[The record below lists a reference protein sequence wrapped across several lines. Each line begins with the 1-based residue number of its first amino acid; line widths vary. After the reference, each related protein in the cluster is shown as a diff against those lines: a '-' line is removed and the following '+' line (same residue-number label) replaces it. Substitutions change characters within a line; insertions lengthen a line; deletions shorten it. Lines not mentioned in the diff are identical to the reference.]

1 VDQNTEAIYENGV
14 LRPLTALLDL
24 TEGQR
29 VFVTVRPSAELD
41 SAEYARRRAEL
52 LRRLEAD
59 GAIACFPSPPS
70 PPSAADFRPI
80 VIEGE
85 PLSETIIKNR
95 R

>member
-1 VDQNTEAIYENGV
+1 VEQNAEAIYENGV

-24 TEGQR
+24 SEGQK
-29 VFVTVRPSAELD
+29 VSVTVRSVIELD
-41 SAEYARRRAEL
+41 SIEHAGRRAEL
-52 LRRLEAD
+52 LRRLDAD
-59 GAIACFPSPPS
+59 GALVHFPPPAE
-70 PPSAADFRPI
+70 PAPADFRPL